1 MHFRDFIYMLF
12 FLFEDNS
19 IQASLMGNLY
29 YIESCTKYY
38 ICKGTKDQT
47 ISRIKKTKQKLELI
61 SDELIIL
68 QMI

>member
-29 YIESCTKYY
+29 YIESCTKYD
-38 ICKGTKDQT
+38 IFKGTKDQT

>member
-19 IQASLMGNLY
+19 IQASLMGKY
-29 YIESCTKYY
+29 YIESCTKYD